1 MMEWQLIK
9 ESNSATR
16 LYKPDRCKTLQLVSR
31 SQSNGQSDLKRN
43 ALRFRSSTATQ
54 RSDENYSAVR
64 RNDMFASTKLNTCPV
79 FDSLIK
85 MNTLMIIMND
95 TNECVY
101 EHNEEREEIYEECEA
116 PVPEYYISEYI
127 LIGGAERCLLVWQ
140 H

>member
-1 MMEWQLIK
+1 MMC
-9 ESNSATR
+9 
-16 LYKPDRCKTLQLVSR
+16 LYQ
-31 SQSNGQSDLKRN
+31 
-43 ALRFRSSTATQ
+43 
-54 RSDENYSAVR
+54 
-64 RNDMFASTKLNTCPV
+64 TKLNICPV

-85 MNTLMIIMND
+85 IDTLIIIMND

-140 H
+140 N

>member
-1 MMEWQLIK
+1 MMC
-9 ESNSATR
+9 
-16 LYKPDRCKTLQLVSR
+16 LYQT
-31 SQSNGQSDLKRN
+31 N
-43 ALRFRSSTATQ
+43 
-54 RSDENYSAVR
+54 
-64 RNDMFASTKLNTCPV
+64 LNICPV

-85 MNTLMIIMND
+85 MDTLIIIMND

-116 PVPEYYISEYI
+116 PVPECYISEYI